1 MEIGVGLNLSVCIFF
16 CCKWGIV
23 MDVGRRTRLE
33 AAAVCQ
39 VPHLSSGD

>member
-1 MEIGVGLNLSVCIFF
+1 MEVGVGLNLSVCIFSAASGEF
-16 CCKWGIV
+16 V